1 MSNESENEDEDG
13 LLAYPI
19 EWEDVR
25 KDMKYPTSD
34 DNAGFI
40 YGIQWMDGDEV
51 SDITWYKT
59 EEERWSALAQQ
70 CLKCGSNGHITEDHD
85 WPEKYTEEQLTKFG
99 WEP

>member
-1 MSNESENEDEDG
+1 MSNESESEDE

-25 KDMKYPTSD
+25 RDMKYPSD
-34 DNAGFI
+34 DDNNGFI
-40 YGIQWMDGDEV
+40 YGIQWMDGEEI

-85 WPEKYTEEQLTKFG
+85 WPEKYTEEQLKKFG
-99 WEP
+99 WDP